1 MNDKNPH
8 NARLRLITAGC
19 FADWLRIEKIW
30 TSARKLEASRA
41 ATDALDDFLKE
52 YSSPSTSKAKE

>member
-8 NARLRLITAGC
+8 NARLRSIMAGY
-19 FADWLRIEKIW
+19 FADWFRIEKIW

-41 ATDALDDFLKE
+41 ATDALDNFLKE
-52 YSSPSTSKAKE
+52 HSSPSTYKAKE